1 MYNLDVNFLND
12 RPDLKPGGA
21 GAVARAGAGGRARSG
36 FSSNNES
43 KMPLYAGIATLVGV
57 LGLTAAAFGY
67 YTWHRGNLADQQ
79 AELDTK
85 LGTLEAKRNELTAAK
100 KKVADAE
107 GEIKALASVF
117 TQIKPWSAISQDI
130 RDRLPEGVQIVGI
143 NQAPGQQGSAA
154 ATGPDAVYT
163 RSLILKGKANNFE
176 QVNNFLVVLQKSSF
190 LKADSTKIVTADR
203 EASKTLQLASLPNPI
218 PTPASTNATA
228 AAPKPIAPAPL
239 IGFTIQ
245 TELTD
250 VSSAELRKELERKG
264 AVGLMSRFD
273 ALKSKGVKP

>member
-21 GAVARAGAGGRARSG
+21 AARAGVTGRPRSA
-36 FSSNNES
+36 FSSGNDS
-43 KMPLYAGIATLVGV
+43 KTPLYAGIATLVGL
-57 LGLTAAAFGY
+57 LGLTVAAFSY
-67 YTWHRGNLADQQ
+67 FTWQKGSLAEQQ
-79 AELDTK
+79 ADLDTK
-85 LGTLEAKRNELTAAK
+85 LGTLEAKRNELAAAK
-100 KKVADAE
+100 KKVSDAE

-130 RDRLPEGVQIVGI
+130 RDRLPEGVQILGI
-143 NQAPGQQGSAA
+143 NQAASQAAGQTV
-154 ATGPDAVYT
+154 TGPDAVYT
-163 RSLILKGKANNFE
+163 RNLTLKGKASSFE

-190 LKADSTKIVTADR
+190 LKPDSTKIVTADR
-203 EASKTLQLASLPNPI
+203 EAPKPLQLASLPNPI
-218 PTPASTNATA
+218 QTPNSTAA
-228 AAPKPIAPAPL
+228 AAPKPITPAPL

>member
-21 GAVARAGAGGRARSG
+21 GAAARAGAGGRVRAG
-36 FSSNNES
+36 FSSSNNDS
-43 KMPLYAGIATLVGV
+43 KTPLYAGIATLVGL

-67 YTWHRGNLADQQ
+67 FTWQKGNLAEQQ

-85 LGTLEAKRNELTAAK
+85 LGTLEAKRTELAAAK

-143 NQAPGQQGSAA
+143 NQAAGQPGGGAT

-163 RSLILKGKANNFE
+163 RSLTLRGKANTFE

-203 EASKTLQLASLPNPI
+203 EAPKTLQLASLPNPVQNQN
-218 PTPASTNATA
+218 TSTA
-228 AAPKPIAPAPL
+228 AAPKPITPAPL

-250 VSSAELRKELERKG
+250 ISSAELRKELERKG

>member
-21 GAVARAGAGGRARSG
+21 GAAARAVASGRARSG
-36 FSSNNES
+36 FSSNNDS
-43 KMPLYAGIATLVGV
+43 KTPLYAGIATLVGL

-67 YTWHRGNLADQQ
+67 YTWHKGNLADQQ
-79 AELDTK
+79 TELDTK
-85 LGTLEAKRNELTAAK
+85 LGNLEVKRNELAAAK
-100 KKVADAE
+100 KKVTDAE

-143 NQAPGQQGSAA
+143 TQAAGQQGGSTTV
-154 ATGPDAVYT
+154 TGPDAVYT
-163 RSLILKGKANNFE
+163 RSLTLKGKANNFE

-190 LKADSTKIVTADR
+190 LKADSTKIITADR
-203 EASKTLQLASLPNPI
+203 EAAKTLQLASLPNPI
-218 PTPASTNATA
+218 QTPSSTTPA
-228 AAPKPIAPAPL
+228 AAPKPITPAPL
-239 IGFTIQ
+239 IAFTIQ